1 MRIRSGVFSFAFLST
16 SFLPAQNSTLPVTS
30 VFSSAQGCPVSLSVR
45 RWFGG
50 GLRAV
55 EKGTPEAE
63 GRALFLRFAR
73 PEAGAIKQA
82 TVVVHGYG
90 IENRVVPAA
99 SQHQSLSETY
109 HLQPASGSAS
119 LTSAEVS
126 LQKIRN
132 VEWVELTELRYEND
146 SLWHA
151 SAGATCHVTPDGF
164 LLVASRP

>member
-1 MRIRSGVFSFAFLST
+1 MRIQLGAISVALLGT
-16 SFLPAQNSTLPVTS
+16 SFLPAQNSIPPVAS

-45 RWFGG
+45 RWFQG

-63 GRALFLRFAR
+63 GRALFLRFAQ

-90 IENRVVPAA
+90 TENRVVPAA
-99 SQHQSLSETY
+99 SQHPSLSETF
-109 HLQPASGSAS
+109 HLQSGRGSAS

-126 LQKIRN
+126 LHKSRN
-132 VEWVELTELRYEND
+132 VEWVELTELRYENG

-151 SAGATCHVTPDGF
+151 SAGATCHVIPDAF